1 MAVVYILDQV
11 TSRSPV
17 LMLYLRQLWE
27 KLQQS
32 DISFGKIEYI
42 RSAENP
48 VDAPSRLKGWDE
60 WRLCQALFDKVSADC
75 GPYTVDRFASAH
87 TALLPR
93 YNSMWADPAA
103 EGLVNAFS
111 NDWRGERNWIHPPID
126 LLDDVCLKLR
136 EEPCCATVVAPHWPG
151 RSWHR
156 DLKELCVRMQVLP
169 NAQELADLAFLAKW
183 GVRGP
188 GQWPL
193 ALFHLESPH

>member
-48 VDAPSRLKGWDE
+48 ADAPSRLKGWDE

-111 NDWRGERNWIHPPID
+111 NDWRGGTK
-126 LLDDVCLKLR
+126 LDSSSDRLVGRRVSETSRGAMLR
-136 EEPCCATVVAPHWPG
+136 DSRSATLAG
-151 RSWHR
+151 T
-156 DLKELCVRMQVLP
+156 
-169 NAQELADLAFLAKW
+169 ELASRPEGALRAYAGVWYLAIGAGLLRACVIPNKRRRRS
-183 GVRGP
+183 VRR
-188 GQWPL
+188 
-193 ALFHLESPH
+193 